1 MNEVFELSHLLPIV
15 MIITAAYIVRGIA
28 GFGSGLIAIPLLAF
42 FLPLSV
48 AVPIVV
54 LLDYLSSFSQGMKN
68 HEAVE
73 WKEII
78 PLLPYTLIGI
88 FTALFVFKYVDANL
102 LPKIMGAFI
111 SVFAVYTLLSVSVK
125 SGYSRK
131 WAAPAGGFGGLIGT
145 LFGTG
150 GPFYVIYL
158 KLRGLDKTRFRATFA
173 AIFIMDGTVR
183 LFGYIGLGFFNGRT
197 LPLVA
202 VTIPVMAVAL
212 WLGGR
217 IHTSLSQEAFQRA
230 ISVLL
235 IASGFVL
242 IGK

>member
-68 HEAVE
+68 HEAIE

-102 LPKIMGAFI
+102 LPKIMGVFI
-111 SVFAVYTLLSVSVK
+111 IVFAIYTLLSVSVK
-125 SGYSRK
+125 SGYSRT

-217 IHTSLSQEAFQRA
+217 IHTSLSQQAFQRA

>member
-1 MNEVFELSHLLPIV
+1 MNEVIELSNLLPV
-15 MIITAAYIVRGIA
+15 ALIISAAYVVRGIA

-54 LLDYLSSFSQGMKN
+54 LLDYISSFSQGMKN
-68 HEAVE
+68 REAVQ
-73 WKEII
+73 WKEIV
-78 PLLPYTLIGI
+78 PLLPFTLIGV

-111 SVFAVYTLLSVSVK
+111 IIFAVYTLLSVTVK

-131 WAAPAGGFGGLIGT
+131 WAVPAGSFGGLIGT

-158 KLRGLDKTRFRATFA
+158 KLRGLDKTKFRATFA
-173 AIFIMDGTVR
+173 TIFIMDGTVR
-183 LFGYIGLGFFNGRT
+183 LFGYLGLGFFNKDT

-202 VTIPVMAVAL
+202 LTIPVMALGL
-212 WLGGR
+212 WVGGQ
-217 IHTSLSQEAFQRA
+217 IHTTLSQQAFQRA

-242 IGK
+242 LGK

>member
-1 MNEVFELSHLLPIV
+1 
-15 MIITAAYIVRGIA
+15 
-28 GFGSGLIAIPLLAF
+28 
-42 FLPLSV
+42 
-48 AVPIVV
+48 
-54 LLDYLSSFSQGMKN
+54 
-68 HEAVE
+68 
-73 WKEII
+73 
-78 PLLPYTLIGI
+78 
-88 FTALFVFKYVDANL
+88 
-102 LPKIMGAFI
+102 
-111 SVFAVYTLLSVSVK
+111 
-125 SGYSRK
+125 
-131 WAAPAGGFGGLIGT
+131 
-145 LFGTG
+145 
-150 GPFYVIYL
+150 
-158 KLRGLDKTRFRATFA
+158 
-173 AIFIMDGTVR
+173 MDGTVR

>member
-68 HEAVE
+68 HEAIE

-102 LPKIMGAFI
+102 LPKIMGVFI
-111 SVFAVYTLLSVSVK
+111 IVFAIYTLLSVSVK
-125 SGYSRK
+125 SGYSRN

-217 IHTSLSQEAFQRA
+217 IHTSLSQQAFQRA